1 MFIASLSKEVV
12 SIIPG
17 WQLPN
22 FNSFMTEAVK
32 ELKCNFTFN
41 SYKVVNSFP
50 FSIKTI
56 PLLYQ
61 AKQVFIAQIRI
72 LWHWLILRCFGL

>member
-32 ELKCNFTFN
+32 ELNVTLLSTVIKL
-41 SYKVVNSFP
+41 
-50 FSIKTI
+50 SIHFH
-56 PLLYQ
+56 L
-61 AKQVFIAQIRI
+61 A
-72 LWHWLILRCFGL
+72 